1 MNDAHSAPVAA
12 APSSS
17 GRPGE
22 GEGAP
27 GHGSQLFMLR
37 LWPEDLDEGQ
47 VEWRGQI
54 QHVLSGRSGYF
65 RDWPTM
71 VDLVQEML
79 PEIGAWMT

>member
-1 MNDAHSAPVAA
+1 VNDAFSEPVAA
-12 APSSS
+12 ASSPS

-27 GHGSQLFMLR
+27 DSGSQLFVLR

-47 VEWRGQI
+47 VEWRGQV
-54 QHVLSGRSGYF
+54 QHALSGRSGYF

-71 VDLVQEML
+71 VDLLQEIL
-79 PEIGAWMT
+79 LEIGA